1 MAGILEGL
9 KILEMGHVVAVPA
22 ACATLA
28 DWGTE
33 VLKIEPLT
41 GEMARG
47 FKRILGVDVEVK
59 RDGVEVNWYVQV
71 LNRNKKSLAVD
82 LKKESGKEIIY
93 KLVQEYDIFVSNY
106 ELGSLKRLRM
116 DYDTLSQINPKL
128 IYGFLTGYGTSGPD
142 KDERGFDFTA
152 AWARSGAQYLIGEPG
167 SAPPP
172 QRGGLMD
179 RIAGAH
185 IAGGLLAAILH
196 REKTGKGQA
205 LEFSLYQIAVWTL
218 AEDIQAAL
226 MGTPQPKWDRTKVD
240 NPIFNSYRAKDD
252 RWFQLAMIQSDVQ
265 WPDFCLAIE
274 MPELE
279 NDPRF
284 KDMDRR
290 AENCEELIRI
300 LDDIFASKNRD
311 EWEKRFR
318 ENNCIYGLIQNAVEV
333 TTDPQALAN
342 DFFAEINH
350 PLAGRMKL
358 VNTPVK
364 FRQNPAS
371 VRNSAPEVGQ
381 HTEETLLNLGYS
393 WDDITQLKEQEVIL

>member
-393 WDDITQLKEQEVIL
+393 WDDIAQLKEQEVIL